1 MAPVNR
7 VVAVT
12 PPKLELSWRP
22 QSHGDVDVHMHQS
35 FDTSENDI
43 MSVDSAGS
51 SPRGLLEVS
60 SPPGQDTCCV
70 LVIVGGLCSGIAC
83 RGTYGTKREP

>member
-1 MAPVNR
+1 VRKKKINSTADSGSSRNPRERVSHWMALVNR

-12 PPKLELSWRP
+12 PPKLELSWRS
-22 QSHGDVDVHMHQS
+22 QSHEDVDMHQS
-35 FDTSENDI
+35 FDTSENDD

-60 SPPGQDTCCV
+60 SPPGH
-70 LVIVGGLCSGIAC
+70 A
-83 RGTYGTKREP
+83 R

>member
-1 MAPVNR
+1 VRKKKINSTADSGSSRNPRERVVSHWMALVNR

-12 PPKLELSWRP
+12 PPKLELSWRS
-22 QSHGDVDVHMHQS
+22 QSHEDVDMHQS
-35 FDTSENDI
+35 SENDD

-60 SPPGQDTCCV
+60 SPPGH
-70 LVIVGGLCSGIAC
+70 A
-83 RGTYGTKREP
+83 R